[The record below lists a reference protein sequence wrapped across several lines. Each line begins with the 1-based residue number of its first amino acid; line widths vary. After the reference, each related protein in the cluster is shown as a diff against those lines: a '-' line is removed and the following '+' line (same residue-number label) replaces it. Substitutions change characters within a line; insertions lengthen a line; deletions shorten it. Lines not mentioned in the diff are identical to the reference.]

1 MKEANAVSPSPQVR
15 EEILDLLYREA
26 ELLDEGRFDEW
37 LDLLTDD
44 VTYQMPVR
52 VTRERGQ
59 TGEVSMEMQHFR
71 DDRATLALRVRR
83 LKTEFAWAEDP
94 PSRTRHFIT
103 NVRLR
108 AAATSDEVDV
118 RSNVLIY
125 RSRGDS
131 PLHDLICG
139 ERRETVRRTNG
150 VWKVARR
157 VFVPDQA
164 TLNTKN
170 LAIFV

>member
-1 MKEANAVSPSPQVR
+1 MDVSPQVR
-15 EEILDLLYREA
+15 DEILDLLHREA
-26 ELLDEGRFDEW
+26 ELLDEGRLDEW

-52 VTRERGQ
+52 MTRERGQ
-59 TGEVSMEMQHFR
+59 TGDVSTEMQHFWE
-71 DDRATLALRVRR
+71 DRATLALRVQR

-108 AAATSDEVDV
+108 AGANPDELDV
-118 RSNVLIY
+118 RSYVLIY

-131 PLHDLICG
+131 PVSDLISG
-139 ERRETVRRTNG
+139 ERREVVRRVNG
-150 VWKVARR
+150 VWKFARR

-164 TLNTKN
+164 TLSTKN